1 MLTLV
6 AAAILSFMIFFPLV
20 VATSVFK
27 VLDEKQSSKFLRI
40 FFPKYYLYGFVLS
53 VIGLTLS
60 AYYQIKLSMLIS
72 GKKVLPFLFQEK
84 CNTENLFKLFCEFF
98 DNYKFHKDKF
108 VKLSKDLENE
118 IKFNKLHKFSVF
130 INFLQI
136 IGCIFLLVTYLK

>member
-53 VIGLTLS
+53 FVGVILS
-60 AYYQIKLSMLIS
+60 IYFENKLSILIYS
-72 GKKVLPFLFQEK
+72 FIMVGFIFSRQILTPMVNKAKDSNDEK
-84 CNTENLFKLFCEFF
+84 
-98 DNYKFHKDKF
+98 
-108 VKLSKDLENE
+108 
-118 IKFNKLHKFSVF
+118 KFNKLHKFSVF

-136 IGCIFLLVTYLK
+136 IGCIFLLVVYLI

>member
-27 VLDEKQSSKFLRI
+27 VLNEKQSSKFLRI
-40 FFPKYYLYGFVLS
+40 FFPKYYLYGFFLS
-53 VIGLTLS
+53 AIGLIFST
-60 AYYQIKLSMLIS
+60 YYENKLSMLI
-72 GKKVLPFLFQEK
+72 FLFIMVG
-84 CNTENLFKLFCEFF
+84 
-98 DNYKFHKDKF
+98 F
-108 VKLSKDLENE
+108 VFSRQVLMPMINESRDLENE
-118 IKFNKLHKFSVF
+118 SKFNKLHKFSVF

>member
-6 AAAILSFMIFFPLV
+6 AAATLSFMIFFPLV

-53 VIGLTLS
+53 VAGAILS
-60 AYYQIKLSMLIS
+60 IYFENKLSILIYS
-72 GKKVLPFLFQEK
+72 FIMVGFIFSRQILTPMVNKAKDSNDEK
-84 CNTENLFKLFCEFF
+84 
-98 DNYKFHKDKF
+98 
-108 VKLSKDLENE
+108 
-118 IKFNKLHKFSVF
+118 KFNKLHKLSVF

-136 IGCIFLLVTYLK
+136 IGCIFLLVVYLK

>member
-53 VIGLTLS
+53 IIGLSLS
-60 AYYQIKLSMLIS
+60 TYYEDKLSMLIFLLITVGFVFS
-72 GKKVLPFLFQEK
+72 RQVLMPMINK
-84 CNTENLFKLFCEFF
+84 
-98 DNYKFHKDKF
+98 
-108 VKLSKDLENE
+108 SKDLEDE
-118 IKFNKLHKFSVF
+118 IKFNKLHKFSVI

-136 IGCIFLLVTYLK
+136 IGCIFLVVTYLK